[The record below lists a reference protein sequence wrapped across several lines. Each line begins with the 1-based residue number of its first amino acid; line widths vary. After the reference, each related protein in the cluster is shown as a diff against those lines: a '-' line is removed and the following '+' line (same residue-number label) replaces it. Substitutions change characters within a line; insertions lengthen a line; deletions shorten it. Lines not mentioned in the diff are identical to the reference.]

1 MGNKLKIVNVFGIK
15 PTTSYTA
22 AGLDFYIP
30 HLAVLPNDKQE
41 LALQEFKKSYGVS
54 NEDLLS
60 IEKYMWLALISKFDD
75 SEKTAALIYDAIHL
89 FLALDTPFT
98 RSSSTS
104 WEDKV
109 YSFINTRLISKNEKI
124 GMLLD
129 FGDHVK
135 INSGIREALP
145 HSYAGVFLNKSGKGT
160 QGYDVRA
167 QVVDEDYTGLVHLSL
182 SYTKDMKMGEIYV
195 GEKLVQQLILPIML
209 IDECEELDQTE
220 YDEIM
225 KDSERGDNGFDSTQ
239 IK

>member
-1 MGNKLKIVNVFGIK
+1 
-15 PTTSYTA
+15 
-22 AGLDFYIP
+22 
-30 HLAVLPNDKQE
+30 
-41 LALQEFKKSYGVS
+41 
-54 NEDLLS
+54 
-60 IEKYMWLALISKFDD
+60 
-75 SEKTAALIYDAIHL
+75 
-89 FLALDTPFT
+89 
-98 RSSSTS
+98 
-104 WEDKV
+104 
-109 YSFINTRLISKNEKI
+109 
-124 GMLLD
+124 MLLD

-209 IDECEELDQTE
+209 IDECEELDQIE